1 MGAVTIGILACGD
14 NHYGTKVARTMGMTS
29 FAIANLFYSFCER
42 DERISVFSLDVLR
55 DRRFLMF
62 SGASVLAIILAPQLN
77 LLNRILQTT
86 PLTLHQWLICI
97 VAALAAPLL
106 TEIRKFVLRR
116 REANT
121 PQTPAGV
128 AA

>member
-1 MGAVTIGILACGD
+1 
-14 NHYGTKVARTMGMTS
+14 MGMTA

-62 SGASVLAIILAPQLN
+62 SGASVLAIIVGPQLN
-77 LLNRILQTT
+77 LLNRILHTT

-97 VAALAAPLL
+97 VSALAVVVV
-106 TEIRKFVLRR
+106 TEIRKFLLRR
-116 REANT
+116 RTDASV
-121 PQTPAGV
+121 PQPAP
-128 AA
+128 A